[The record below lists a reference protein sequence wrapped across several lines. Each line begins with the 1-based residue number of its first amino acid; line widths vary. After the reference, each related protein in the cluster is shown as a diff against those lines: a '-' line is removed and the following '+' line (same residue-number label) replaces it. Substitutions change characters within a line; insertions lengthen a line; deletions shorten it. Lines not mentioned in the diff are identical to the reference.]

1 MISKVKKFKIAI
13 VGAGPAGYF
22 TAQAFQ
28 KAQRN
33 EISFSIDGVDVRIL
47 DIDSE
52 FRLDSSIDS
61 IRTFMLNTNG
71 LGKTEEQKDMD
82 YANAQ
87 VMWKSYQQDLRVVKF
102 NFNLDRSQYTLLTDI
117 LLKKLEYGVDNIF
130 IAIEL
135 TELLASMHGTKY
147 NDDNQIKSFACNA
160 TEITYIYHL
169 IQTYKVKGITKE
181 TYTFSKIL
189 LRIGEISKLVSYY
202 DANAKNLTK
211 DISEWALTLDANDG
225 ILDEIDEKITL

>member
-1 MISKVKKFKIAI
+1 MSEKLEINTVK
-13 VGAGPAGYF
+13 P
-22 TAQAFQ
+22 
-28 KAQRN
+28 
-33 EISFSIDGVDVRIL
+33 EISFSIDGVDMRIL
-47 DIDSE
+47 DVDSE
-52 FRLDSSIDS
+52 LRLDSNIDS
-61 IRTFMLNTNG
+61 IRNFMLNTNG
-71 LGKTEEQKDMD
+71 VGKTDEQKDMD
-82 YANAQ
+82 YDNAQ
-87 VMWKSYQQDLRVVKF
+87 VMWKTYQQDLRVVKF

-147 NDDNQIKSFACNA
+147 NDDSQIKSFACNA

-169 IQTYKVKGITKE
+169 IQNYKVKGITKE

-211 DISEWALTLDANDG
+211 DIADWALTLDGNEG
-225 ILDEIDEKITL
+225 ILDEIDEKITM

>member
-1 MISKVKKFKIAI
+1 MSEKLEVNTVK
-13 VGAGPAGYF
+13 P
-22 TAQAFQ
+22 
-28 KAQRN
+28 
-33 EISFSIDGVDVRIL
+33 EISFSIDGVDLRIL
-47 DIDSE
+47 DVDSE
-52 FRLDSSIDS
+52 FRLDSLIGS
-61 IRTFMLNTNG
+61 IRTFMSNTNG
-71 LGKTEEQKDMD
+71 VGKTDEQKDMD

-87 VMWKSYQQDLRVVKF
+87 VMWKSYQQDLRDVKF

-211 DISEWALTLDANDG
+211 DISEWALTLDGNDG
-225 ILDEIDEKITL
+225 ILDEVGEKITM

>member
-1 MISKVKKFKIAI
+1 MSEKLEVNTVK
-13 VGAGPAGYF
+13 P
-22 TAQAFQ
+22 
-28 KAQRN
+28 
-33 EISFSIDGVDVRIL
+33 EISFSIDGVDLRIL
-47 DIDSE
+47 DVDSE
-52 FRLDSSIDS
+52 SRLDSLIDS
-61 IRTFMLNTNG
+61 IRTFMSNTNG
-71 LGKTEEQKDMD
+71 VGKTDEQKDMD

-211 DISEWALTLDANDG
+211 DIAEWALTLDGNDG
-225 ILDEIDEKITL
+225 ILEEIDEKITM

>member
-1 MISKVKKFKIAI
+1 MSEKLEVNTVK
-13 VGAGPAGYF
+13 P
-22 TAQAFQ
+22 
-28 KAQRN
+28 
-33 EISFSIDGVDVRIL
+33 EISFSIDGVDLRIL
-47 DIDSE
+47 DVDSE
-52 FRLDSSIDS
+52 SRLDSLIDS
-61 IRTFMLNTNG
+61 IRTFMSNTNG
-71 LGKTEEQKDMD
+71 VGKTDEQKDMD

-135 TELLASMHGTKY
+135 TELLASMHGIKY
-147 NDDNQIKSFACNA
+147 NDDNQVKSFACNA

-211 DISEWALTLDANDG
+211 DIAEWALTLDGNDG
-225 ILDEIDEKITL
+225 ILEEIDEKITM

>member
-1 MISKVKKFKIAI
+1 MSEKLEINTVK
-13 VGAGPAGYF
+13 P
-22 TAQAFQ
+22 
-28 KAQRN
+28 
-33 EISFSIDGVDVRIL
+33 EISFSIDGVDMRIL
-47 DIDSE
+47 DVDSE
-52 FRLDSSIDS
+52 LRLDSNIDS
-61 IRTFMLNTNG
+61 IRNFMLNTNG
-71 LGKTEEQKDMD
+71 VGKTDEQKDMD

-135 TELLASMHGTKY
+135 TELLASMHGAKY
-147 NDDNQIKSFACNA
+147 NDDSQIKSFACNA

-169 IQTYKVKGITKE
+169 IQNYKVKGITKE

-211 DISEWALTLDANDG
+211 DIADWALTLDGNEG
-225 ILDEIDEKITL
+225 ILDEIDEKITM

>member
-1 MISKVKKFKIAI
+1 MSEKLEVSTVK
-13 VGAGPAGYF
+13 P
-22 TAQAFQ
+22 
-28 KAQRN
+28 
-33 EISFSIDGVDVRIL
+33 EISFSIDGVDLRIL
-47 DIDSE
+47 DVDSE

-61 IRTFMLNTNG
+61 IRTFMSNTNG
-71 LGKTEEQKDMD
+71 VGKTDEQKDMD

-135 TELLASMHGTKY
+135 TELLSSMHGTKY

-211 DISEWALTLDANDG
+211 DIAEWALTLDGNDG
-225 ILDEIDEKITL
+225 ILEEIDEKITL

>member
-1 MISKVKKFKIAI
+1 MSEKLEVNTVK
-13 VGAGPAGYF
+13 P
-22 TAQAFQ
+22 Q
-28 KAQRN
+28 
-33 EISFSIDGVDVRIL
+33 ISFSIDGVEMRIL
-47 DIDSE
+47 DVDSE
-52 FRLDSSIDS
+52 LRLDGEIDS
-61 IRTFMLNTNG
+61 IRSFMSSTNG
-71 LGKTEEQKDMD
+71 VGKTDEQKDMD

-102 NFNLDRSQYTLLTDI
+102 NFNLDRLQYTLLTDI
-117 LLKKLEYGVDNIF
+117 LLKKLEYDVDNIF

-135 TELLASMHGTKY
+135 TELLASMHGAKY
-147 NDDNQIKSFACNA
+147 NDESQIKSFVCNA

-169 IQTYKVKGITKE
+169 IKSFKVKGITKD

-211 DISEWALTLDANDG
+211 DIAEWALTLDGNDG
-225 ILDEIDEKITL
+225 ILEEIVEKTTL

>member
-1 MISKVKKFKIAI
+1 MSEKLEVNTVK
-13 VGAGPAGYF
+13 P
-22 TAQAFQ
+22 
-28 KAQRN
+28 

-61 IRTFMLNTNG
+61 IRNFMSITNG
-71 LGKTEEQKDMD
+71 VGKTDEQKDMD

-87 VMWKSYQQDLRVVKF
+87 VMWKSYQQDLRVVNF

-169 IQTYKVKGITKE
+169 IKNFKVKGITKD

-211 DISEWALTLDANDG
+211 DIAEWALTLDGNDG

>member
-1 MISKVKKFKIAI
+1 MSEKLEINTVK
-13 VGAGPAGYF
+13 P
-22 TAQAFQ
+22 
-28 KAQRN
+28 
-33 EISFSIDGVDVRIL
+33 EISFSIEGVDMRIL
-47 DIDSE
+47 DVDSE
-52 FRLDSSIDS
+52 LRLDSNIDS
-61 IRTFMLNTNG
+61 IRNFMLNTNG
-71 LGKTEEQKDMD
+71 VGKTDEQKDMD
-82 YANAQ
+82 YAKAQ

-135 TELLASMHGTKY
+135 TELLSSMHGTKY

-211 DISEWALTLDANDG
+211 DIAEWALTLDGNG
-225 ILDEIDEKITL
+225 GVLEEIDEKITM

>member
-1 MISKVKKFKIAI
+1 MSEKLEVNTVK
-13 VGAGPAGYF
+13 P
-22 TAQAFQ
+22 Q
-28 KAQRN
+28 
-33 EISFSIDGVDVRIL
+33 ISFSIEGVDMRIL
-47 DIDSE
+47 DVDSE
-52 FRLDSSIDS
+52 LRLDGEIDS
-61 IRTFMLNTNG
+61 IRSFMSITNG
-71 LGKTEEQKDMD
+71 VGKTDEQKDMD

-87 VMWKSYQQDLRVVKF
+87 VMWKSYQQDLRFVKF

-135 TELLASMHGTKY
+135 TELLASMHGAKY
-147 NDDNQIKSFACNA
+147 NDDSQIKSFACNA

-169 IQTYKVKGITKE
+169 IQNYKVKGITKE

-211 DISEWALTLDANDG
+211 DIADWALTLDGNEG
-225 ILDEIDEKITL
+225 ILDEIDEKITM

>member
-1 MISKVKKFKIAI
+1 MSEKLEVSTVK
-13 VGAGPAGYF
+13 P
-22 TAQAFQ
+22 
-28 KAQRN
+28 
-33 EISFSIDGVDVRIL
+33 EISFSIDGVDLRIL
-47 DIDSE
+47 DVDSE

-61 IRTFMLNTNG
+61 IRTFMSNTNG
-71 LGKTEEQKDMD
+71 VGKTDEQKDMD
-82 YANAQ
+82 YDNAQ

-135 TELLASMHGTKY
+135 TELLSSMHGTKY

-211 DISEWALTLDANDG
+211 DIAEWALTLDGNDG
-225 ILDEIDEKITL
+225 ILEEIDEKITL

>member
-1 MISKVKKFKIAI
+1 MSEKLEVNTVK
-13 VGAGPAGYF
+13 P
-22 TAQAFQ
+22 
-28 KAQRN
+28 
-33 EISFSIDGVDVRIL
+33 EISFSIDGVDLRIL
-47 DIDSE
+47 DVDSE
-52 FRLDSSIDS
+52 SRLDSLIDS
-61 IRTFMLNTNG
+61 IRTFMSNTNG
-71 LGKTEEQKDMD
+71 VGKTDEQKDMD

-211 DISEWALTLDANDG
+211 DIAEWALTLDGNDG
-225 ILDEIDEKITL
+225 ILEEIDEKITL

>member
-1 MISKVKKFKIAI
+1 MSEKLEVNTVK
-13 VGAGPAGYF
+13 P
-22 TAQAFQ
+22 Q
-28 KAQRN
+28 
-33 EISFSIDGVDVRIL
+33 ISFSIDGVDMRIL
-47 DIDSE
+47 DVDSE
-52 FRLDSSIDS
+52 LRLDGEIDS
-61 IRTFMLNTNG
+61 IRSFMLSTNG
-71 LGKTEEQKDMD
+71 VGKTDEQKDMD

-117 LLKKLEYGVDNIF
+117 LLKKLEYDVDNIF

-135 TELLASMHGTKY
+135 TELLASMHGAKY
-147 NDDNQIKSFACNA
+147 NDESQIKSFACNA

-169 IQTYKVKGITKE
+169 IKNFKVKGITKD

-211 DISEWALTLDANDG
+211 DIAEWALTLDGNDG
-225 ILDEIDEKITL
+225 ILEEIDEKITL